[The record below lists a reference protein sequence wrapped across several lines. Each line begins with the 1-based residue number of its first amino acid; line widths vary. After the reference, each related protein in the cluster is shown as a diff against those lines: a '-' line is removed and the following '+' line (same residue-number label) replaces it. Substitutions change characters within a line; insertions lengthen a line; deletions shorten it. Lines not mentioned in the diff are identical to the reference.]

1 MLLRGFLFSMRQ
13 NTFETLLGALIIIG
27 AVFFAIK
34 VYNSANLTPSNG
46 IELKAEFSDVSG
58 LSVGDDVFLA
68 GIKIG
73 QVTAQEIDEITYMAR
88 LTFRIKPNI
97 VVPSDSSARIVAK
110 SLLGGY
116 VLEVSP
122 GSNEE
127 MMEQGDII
135 YDTLDPVS
143 LTDLL
148 GKFVFQNSNQ

>member
-1 MLLRGFLFSMRQ
+1 
-13 NTFETLLGALIIIG
+13 
-27 AVFFAIK
+27 
-34 VYNSANLTPSNG
+34 
-46 IELKAEFSDVSG
+46 
-58 LSVGDDVFLA
+58 
-68 GIKIG
+68 
-73 QVTAQEIDEITYMAR
+73 MAR

-97 VVPSDSSARIVAK
+97 VLPSDSSARIVAK

>member
-1 MLLRGFLFSMRQ
+1 MRQ
-13 NTFETLLGALIIIG
+13 NTVETLLGAVRILG
-27 AVFFAIK
+27 AVFFAIT
-34 VYNSANLTPSNG
+34 VYNSANLTPSDG

-73 QVTAQEIDEITYMAR
+73 QVTAQEIDKITYIAR
-88 LTFRIKPNI
+88 LTFRINPDI
-97 VVPSDSSARIVAK
+97 ELPSDSSARIVAK

>member
-1 MLLRGFLFSMRQ
+1 MRQ

-27 AVFFAIK
+27 AAFFAMK
-34 VYNSANLTPSNG
+34 VYYSANLIPSDG
-46 IELKAEFSDVSG
+46 KELKAEFSDVSG

-73 QVTAQEIDEITYMAR
+73 QVTAQEIDKITYVAR
-88 LTFRIKPNI
+88 LTFRINPDI
-97 VVPSDSSARIVAK
+97 ELPSDTSARIVAK

-116 VLEVSP
+116 VLELSP
-122 GSNEE
+122 GSNAEI
-127 MMEQGDII
+127 MEQGDII
-135 YDTLDPVS
+135 YDTIDPVS

>member
-1 MLLRGFLFSMRQ
+1 MRQ
-13 NTFETLLGALIIIG
+13 NTFETLLGAVIIIG
-27 AVFFAIK
+27 AIFFAIT
-34 VYNSANLTPSNG
+34 VYNSANLTPSDG
-46 IELKAEFSDVSG
+46 MELKAEFSDVSG

-73 QVTAQEIDEITYMAR
+73 QVTAQEIDKITYSAR
-88 LTFRIKPNI
+88 LTFRIDPDI
-97 VVPSDSSARIVAK
+97 ELPSDSSARIVAK

-127 MMEQGDII
+127 MMEPGHII
-135 YDTLDPVS
+135 FDTLDPVS

>member
-1 MLLRGFLFSMRQ
+1 MRQ

-27 AVFFAIK
+27 ALFFAIT
-34 VYNSANLTPSNG
+34 VYNSANLTPYHG
-46 IELKAEFSDVSG
+46 VELKAEFSDVSG

-73 QVTAQEIDEITYMAR
+73 QVTDQEIDKITYMAR
-88 LTFRIKPNI
+88 LTFRINPDI
-97 VVPSDSSARIVAK
+97 ELPSDSSARIVAK

-116 VLEVSP
+116 VLELSP

-127 MMEQGDII
+127 MMKQGDII

-148 GKFVFQNSNQ
+148 GKFIFQNSN